1 MHCILHLLALVC
13 VELCVFVCS
22 LSDSLLGFISAYS
35 VCSCVEPQPV
45 SIGSPPG
52 FRSLNLIRM

>member
-13 VELCVFVCS
+13 VELCLS
-22 LSDSLLGFISAYS
+22 ALSDSLLGFISAYS